1 MNDVIDDPQ
10 LGYNFPFV
18 LSVNLSTNLSI
29 VWKKKERNVSSFSSS
44 NCKRKETPS
53 SFVSFLLPSGMIS
66 FHRGDPFQ
74 KVHSGPRSA
83 SSRCQRRIIGTLAGS
98 RRREKRR
105 WLALRR
111 FAVRR
116 SPYWGRSNFSP
127 IGGRACEAWV
137 RVAANS
143 CARCPTVGPP
153 HPRMSRA
160 HEQLK
165 YRTNSRSRTLVPVAS
180 ILPSFL
186 PFFLASDRSLV
197 PFASS
202 TLTRTYYRSL
212 SLIRIISS
220 MDR

>member
-1 MNDVIDDPQ
+1 
-10 LGYNFPFV
+10 
-18 LSVNLSTNLSI
+18 
-29 VWKKKERNVSSFSSS
+29 
-44 NCKRKETPS
+44 
-53 SFVSFLLPSGMIS
+53 MIS

-143 CARCPTVGPP
+143 CARCIDP
-153 HPRMSRA
+153 SF
-160 HEQLK
+160 
-165 YRTNSRSRTLVPVAS
+165 
-180 ILPSFL
+180 LPSFL
-186 PFFLASDRSLV
+186 ACARPFPRPVRVVNVDANL
-197 PFASS
+197 
-202 TLTRTYYRSL
+202 L
-212 SLIRIISS
+212 SLIIIA
-220 MDR
+220 DKDNKFNGPIRNVDNGQLLKHFVLLILCFVG

>member
-1 MNDVIDDPQ
+1 
-10 LGYNFPFV
+10 
-18 LSVNLSTNLSI
+18 
-29 VWKKKERNVSSFSSS
+29 
-44 NCKRKETPS
+44 
-53 SFVSFLLPSGMIS
+53 MIS

-186 PFFLASDRSLV
+186 PSFLPCIR
-197 PFASS
+197 PFPRPVRVVNVDAN
-202 TLTRTYYRSL
+202 LL
-212 SLIRIISS
+212 SLTIADKDNKFNGPIRNVDNGQLLKHFVLLILCFVG
-220 MDR
+220 

>member
-1 MNDVIDDPQ
+1 
-10 LGYNFPFV
+10 
-18 LSVNLSTNLSI
+18 
-29 VWKKKERNVSSFSSS
+29 
-44 NCKRKETPS
+44 
-53 SFVSFLLPSGMIS
+53 MIS

-186 PFFLASDRSLV
+186 PFFLLCIR
-197 PFASS
+197 PFPRPVRVVNVDAN
-202 TLTRTYYRSL
+202 LL
-212 SLIRIISS
+212 SLTIADKDNKFNGPIRNVDNGQLLKHFVYWYFVSLDEISPWGYR
-220 MDR
+220 DKRQGLR